1 MAGGALIPWW
11 KTTIGVNSVPESDLL
26 MTLSVL
32 RPREAL
38 KSTAPLHLT
47 MGSPDWADDAD
58 EV

>member
-1 MAGGALIPWW
+1 M
-11 KTTIGVNSVPESDLL
+11 PESDLL